1 MHSEDV
7 RDKKCKVT
15 VLKVLMFLY
24 LERITG
30 YHALF
35 IMVKHIRNALNG
47 ADQRTK
53 RLDQMPLEQIH
64 GRLITIQFL
73 AAVPCRWKLSLM
85 FVVSILLIRNHKKYS
100 IVSIMYHFSL
110 AMSLET
116 SKDSI
121 LPPTV
126 TSLNNANSN
135 LPIPLT
141 AVQYTPWLR

>member
-1 MHSEDV
+1 MH
-7 RDKKCKVT
+7 
-15 VLKVLMFLY
+15 

-30 YHALF
+30 YHALL
-35 IMVKHIRNALNG
+35 IVVKHIRNALNG
-47 ADQRTK
+47 ADRRTK

-73 AAVPCRWKLSLM
+73 AAVPCRWKLCLM
-85 FVVSILLIRNHKKYS
+85 FVILLIRNHKSTALSQSCIIARGYEP
-100 IVSIMYHFSL
+100 
-110 AMSLET
+110 AET